1 MVSKPFIKM
10 ARRTN
15 NMHGWVNFP
24 VNDADYTSS
33 NEGGMFV
40 RLVVEGVENFM
51 VCSGGGNSFVV
62 DEVLSGTDNNS
73 AHPFHEFHD
82 GRYGWVCPDYL
93 CVITLGSTG
102 WSGWNDEAGHYW
114 KCSYDD
120 LTSDGKALYQH
131 ILALYPE
138 GKLTLQTWL
147 DT

>member
-51 VCSGGGNSFVV
+51 VCCGGGNSFVE

-73 AHPFHEFHD
+73 VHSFLD
-82 GRYGWVCPDYL
+82 NCSSDYL
-93 CVITLGSTG
+93 CIITLGSTG
-102 WSGWNDEAGHYW
+102 WSGWNDEAGYW